1 MNLNIKYST
10 STKRYFLTSA
20 CSKPYLKVNNIS
32 YLPLT
37 TKTTNGMYLKAK
49 VGNQTYRAL
58 EYESISTSD
67 TYYTSES
74 ASSGM
79 SSTTALTTTDVTRTE
94 AITESVITGY
104 EYLTAVSSESI
115 ALTQSMTNQPY
126 VKWVYKMC
134 TTEYDPNEFPQVI
147 STGKNE
153 LVSLTY
159 ITSIDN
165 IMTNNTY
172 TSTVYNIEGVDIT
185 CTCSSLEAT
194 AYLSSIFTM
203 TNIMEFDGVM
213 ESESYTE
220 VVYDGNPGYIPM
232 IVANYTTEF
241 GQVYDPGVDTALT
254 FSYTGILL
262 DNGSYLQAQNIHRYY
277 GNYSLMDDLNECY
290 TADLRTSYAQTTGT
304 GYTTSQITTATIP
317 LTSVQTISTKSYTN
331 MITSG
336 YSGVSSS
343 SMSSTSWV

>member
-20 CSKPYLKVNNIS
+20 CSKPYLKVNNMS

-58 EYESISTSD
+58 EYESISTSE

-74 ASSGM
+74 VSSGM
-79 SSTTALTTTDVTRTE
+79 SSTTALTATEVTRTE
-94 AITESVITGY
+94 AITESITTGY

-126 VKWVYKMC
+126 VKGAFGLY

-147 STGKNE
+147 SSGKNE
-153 LVSLTY
+153 MVSLTY

-172 TSTVYNIEGVDIT
+172 TSTIYNIEGVDIT
-185 CTCSSLEAT
+185 CTCSVLEAT
-194 AYLSSIFTM
+194 AYLSSHYTV
-203 TNIMEFDGVM
+203 TNIFEYDGVI
-213 ESESYTE
+213 ESDSYTE
-220 VVYDGNPGYIPM
+220 EVYDNPGYIVM
-232 IVANYTTEF
+232 NVANYTTEY
-241 GQVYDPGVDTALT
+241 GQVYDPGVDTAIT
-254 FSYTGILL
+254 FSNTGVFL
-262 DNGSYLQAQNIHRYY
+262 DNGSYLQAQNINRYY
-277 GNYSLMDDLNECY
+277 GNYSITEDPNECY

-317 LTSVQTISTKSYTN
+317 LTSVQTIGTKSYTN

-336 YSGVSSS
+336 YSGISSS
-343 SMSSTSWV
+343 SMSSTAWV